1 MKIKSLALPIFAA
14 LLTACG
20 VCEAESRGNYYET
33 VKESESVTVSL
44 TEPEPEPEP
53 VEQESFDFGLF
64 LPIVDKYKENAELED
79 KLRPYLEKVI
89 LGEALLHYAEMY
101 QEDIP
106 YGEEL
111 IFPNEWAVLDKSF
124 ASNKEQL
131 LNFFDTVYTD
141 NYKDGL
147 YSCSFEE
154 GLFGGDA
161 ETDPEKP
168 HWGEQG
174 FKEENGAVYKRIV
187 WGARGA
193 KYYNIDGFRVRAY
206 DERTAEIG
214 ICYMDGYFHGYE
226 VLYLRHE
233 EGKGWRLDS
242 KGADY
247 KARYSGFGDHMN
259 FGAVPRAELADLEEK
274 RRGVTVGPEF
284 VFTQFNEVIDNEY
297 IEYNGSKYYRVK
309 NYYPVE
315 NMRKAFANYI
325 SEYKWEWD
333 DKAEDFV
340 PADEP
345 LLQPCIEKYIDD
357 VYVELDGKLYR
368 KEGAPVYEIDN
379 KASDSEEDMPMDI
392 VTPLHIAEIYT
403 SGSGEK
409 VLFVYEESGGVSN
422 YKLADDLPL
431 REREE

>member
-1 MKIKSLALPIFAA
+1 MKLKNLALPIFAA
-14 LLTACG
+14 LFTACG
-20 VCEAESRGNYYET
+20 VYEADAHGEYRET
-33 VKESESVTVSL
+33 VTETESVTVSL
-44 TEPEPEPEP
+44 TEPEPI
-53 VEQESFDFGLF
+53 EQEAFDFGMF

-79 KLRPYLEKVI
+79 KLRPYLEKII
-89 LGEALLHYAEMY
+89 LGEALLHYAEMFPD
-101 QEDIP
+101 DIP

-111 IFPNEWAVLDKSF
+111 IFPNEWAMLDKSF
-124 ASNKEQL
+124 VSNKEQL

-147 YSCSFEE
+147 YSRTFEE

-168 HWGEQG
+168 YGGEKS

-193 KYYNIDGFRVRAY
+193 KYYDIDSFRVRAY
-206 DERTAEIG
+206 DKNTAEIG
-214 ICYMDGYFHGYE
+214 ICYMDEFCNGYQ
-226 VLYLRHE
+226 VLYLRHD

-242 KGADY
+242 KGAIY
-247 KARYSGFGDHMN
+247 TVRKFGFGKSMN
-259 FGAVPRAELADLEEK
+259 FGTVPRVELADLEEK
-274 RRGVTVGPEF
+274 RHGVTVGPEF
-284 VFTQFNEVIDNEY
+284 VFTRFNETIDGED
-297 IEYNGSKYYRVK
+297 IEYNGSKYYQVK

-340 PADEP
+340 PTDEP

-357 VYVELDGKLYR
+357 VYVEFSGMLYR

-379 KASDSEEDMPMDI
+379 RDTGSEEDMPADI
-392 VTPLHIAEIYT
+392 TTPLHIVEVYT

-409 VLFVYEESGGVSN
+409 VLFIYEEESGGVSN
-422 YKLADDLPL
+422 YKLASDIPL
-431 REREE
+431 REAES

>member
-14 LLTACG
+14 LFTACG
-20 VCEAESRGNYYET
+20 VYEADLRGEYRET
-33 VKESESVTVSL
+33 VTETESVTVSL
-44 TEPEPEPEP
+44 TEPEPEPGP
-53 VEQESFDFGLF
+53 IEQESFDFGMF
-64 LPIVDKYKENAELED
+64 LPLIDKYKENAELED
-79 KLRPYLEKVI
+79 KFRPYLEKVI
-89 LGEALLHYAEMY
+89 LGEALLNYAEMFPD
-101 QEDIP
+101 DIP

-111 IFPNEWAVLDKSF
+111 TFPNEWAMLDKSF
-124 ASNKEQL
+124 VSNKKQL

-147 YSCSFEE
+147 YSCPFEE

-187 WGARGA
+187 WGAKGI
-193 KYYNIDGFRVRAY
+193 KYYDIDGFRVRAY
-206 DERTAEIG
+206 DKKTAEIG
-214 ICYMDGYFHGYE
+214 VCYMDSYYKGYE
-226 VLYLRHE
+226 VLYLRHD

-247 KARYSGFGDHMN
+247 KVRYSGFGNHMN
-259 FGAVPRAELADLEEK
+259 FGAVPRVELADLEEK
-274 RRGVTVGPEF
+274 RHGVTVGPEF
-284 VFTQFNEVIDNEY
+284 VFTHFNETIDGED
-297 IEYNGSKYYRVK
+297 IEYNGSKYYQTK

-340 PADEP
+340 PTDEP

-357 VYVELDGKLYR
+357 VYVEFSGMLYR

-379 KASDSEEDMPMDI
+379 RDTDSEEDMSADI
-392 VTPLHIAEIYT
+392 VTPLHFVKVYT

-409 VLFVYEESGGVSN
+409 VLFVYEEERGGSP
-422 YKLADDLPL
+422 YKLASDIPL
-431 REREE
+431 REAES